1 MRVVFSSL
9 GSSSRGSWGAESALD
24 VRASL
29 MTAMLLVVASGCAPL
44 AVTDV
49 VDEEAE
55 PDEVA
60 ASVGPL
66 SSISCSERSDR
77 GYTRGTPVDIR
88 VVTIDGRPVEIDT
101 ANAYYV
107 MASAASREGVEI
119 RVVSG
124 FRTMAQQEYLYGCYT
139 SCSCNGCAL
148 AARPGYSNH
157 QSGHAL
163 DLNTRAPGVLRW
175 LNANAARFGFSR
187 TVPSED
193 WHWEWWGG
201 GPGGGPC
208 GGCVPACEGS
218 TIVSRDCG
226 RGDCAAFASRCV
238 DDSLGVRCAF
248 AFCPDRGHDT
258 FCFDERTIGTCND
271 GAVSRGDC
279 SAYGA
284 RCVDDPLGARC
295 VFYACPASG
304 EATVCLDDRR
314 LGTCR
319 DGSITTGDCGAFG
332 ARCVSDGLG
341 ARCAFYACPAAGETT
356 VCLDER
362 TIGTCRNGAITTG
375 DCSAFAAYCST
386 AGASAARC
394 VSAFCV
400 ASATDVPVEHDICL
414 LDGQIAHCNADGVPV
429 GARACPPGA
438 PCTATPD
445 GARCGEAPPPGTM
458 SEESDPNLEIGDDG
472 GVPEGGVAEGGAAVD
487 GGPGLRRPPPVPS
500 GCAVARARCVSG
512 FGWLVAVAWLG
523 GVIALRR
530 VGRRRE
536 SPPRRP

>member
-1 MRVVFSSL
+1 MRIGLSRAGSASPSWVVGCGVRLRAGL
-9 GSSSRGSWGAESALD
+9 GAAVVL
-24 VRASL
+24 AF
-29 MTAMLLVVASGCAPL
+29 TAGCAPL
-44 AVTDV
+44 DVTDRG
-49 VDEEAE
+49 EGETA
-55 PDEVA
+55 PDAVA
-60 ASVGPL
+60 ASIAPL
-66 SSISCSERSDR
+66 SSIECSERSDR
-77 GYTRGTPVDIR
+77 GYRRGTPFDIR
-88 VVTIDGRPVEIDT
+88 VVTVDGRPVEIDT

-107 MASAASREGVEI
+107 MASAAARDGVEI

-124 FRTMAQQEYLYGCYT
+124 FRTMSQQEYLYYCYT

-163 DLNTRAPGVLRW
+163 DLNTRTPGVLAW
-175 LNANAARFGFSR
+175 LNANAGRFGFSR

-208 GGCVPACEGS
+208 GGCVPHCEGS
-218 TIVSRDCG
+218 TIVRRDCG

-238 DDSLGVRCAF
+238 DDALGVRCAF

-279 SAYGA
+279 GAFGA
-284 RCVDDPLGARC
+284 RCVDDALGARC

-304 EATVCLDDRR
+304 ETTVCLDDRR

-319 DGSITTGDCGAFG
+319 DGAISTGDCGAFG
-332 ARCVSDGLG
+332 AGCVSDGLG
-341 ARCAFYACPAAGETT
+341 ARCAFYACPAVGETT

-375 DCSAFAAYCST
+375 DCGAFAAYCST

-400 ASATDVPVEHDICL
+400 ASASDVPVEHDVCL
-414 LDGQIAHCNADGVPV
+414 PDGQIAHCNAEGVPV
-429 GARACPPGA
+429 GARACPPES
-438 PCTATPD
+438 PCTATPM
-445 GARCGEAPPPGTM
+445 GARCGEAPPPDMM
-458 SEESDPNLEIGDDG
+458 SEESDPNLAVEDDG
-472 GVPEGGVAEGGAAVD
+472 GGSDGSEAVD
-487 GGPGLRRPPPVPS
+487 GGPVPRRPPSVSSSCSIARVERSS
-500 GCAVARARCVSG
+500 G
-512 FGWLVAVAWLG
+512 AWLAAALG
-523 GVIALRR
+523 IACAL
-530 VGRRRE
+530 VRRRGA
-536 SPPRRP
+536 RGRG